1 MNCCRILVTVHNDK
15 VQEIWQVYEPIFR
28 ILISIGLQGN
38 LQFKS
43 VIKAFVACFSTLDL
57 DLDSARIQLDT
68 LGYTPMP
75 SVSVKSC
82 HLCFLDPT
90 PPIFRRSLLTTH
102 LQFALG
108 RPGPL
113 LYPGTCQYS
122 ACCGMRW
129 WSIRITEDMSKPATL
144 T

>member
-82 HLCFLDPT
+82 HLCFLPGE
-90 PPIFRRSLLTTH
+90 PH
-102 LQFALG
+102 L
-108 RPGPL
+108 
-113 LYPGTCQYS
+113 S
-122 ACCGMRW
+122 
-129 WSIRITEDMSKPATL
+129 
-144 T
+144 